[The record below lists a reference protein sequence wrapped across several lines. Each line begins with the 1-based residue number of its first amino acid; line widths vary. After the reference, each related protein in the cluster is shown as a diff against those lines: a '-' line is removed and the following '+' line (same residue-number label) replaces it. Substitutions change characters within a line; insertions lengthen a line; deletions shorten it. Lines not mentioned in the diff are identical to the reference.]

1 MVIVYLKNS
10 DPGICSVIEESKLY
24 PIQTNID
31 TTQRFT
37 GIITFTIYYFNYN
50 YIYNLTIFV
59 NFIGTNPI

>member
-1 MVIVYLKNS
+1 MLKCLDNNKKNKTVVIVYLKNS

-37 GIITFTIYYFNYN
+37 GIITFT
-50 YIYNLTIFV
+50 
-59 NFIGTNPI
+59 